1 MDLQQK
7 SWLSDVRIETRV
19 AFSDGADSG
28 KRLMSPEVSMKLDIS
43 KTPSRQTDQP
53 FTGQVLN
60 ARCTLTASPC
70 RAPASSLCDSST
82 SARTRGF
89 SGLSVFFAFCA
100 PRFSFFRSSLPN
112 VAVFAMSAIG
122 FLLDKFSA
130 VPTGLGYSS
139 YAPPFP
145 ALKRWAIIGRPS
157 GALIS
162 RTAGKKREASSL
174 KPRATS

>member
-1 MDLQQK
+1 MH
-7 SWLSDVRIETRV
+7 SYRFAVPRTS
-19 AFSDGADSG
+19 F
-28 KRLMSPEVSMKLDIS
+28 
-43 KTPSRQTDQP
+43 
-53 FTGQVLN
+53 FTL
-60 ARCTLTASPC
+60 RFFDP
-70 RAPASSLCDSST
+70 RAYS
-82 SARTRGF
+82 RGF
-89 SGLSVFFAFCA
+89 SGLSVFFFLRAA
-100 PRFSFFRSSLPN
+100 RFSFFRSSLPN

-174 KPRATS
+174 KPRATAKSCSSPAARTSRLISSIRSEGIVP